1 MISLE
6 LSTIQSNSA
15 TQATLDAAKAEFL
28 AHGGRIQIVE
38 RQAGVEPTPAPAYGF
53 SGPESVRDARIK
65 TAQQNTAAEVAMVR
79 ELAATKT
86 MRDVVQA
93 TGIGR
98 GRLRM
103 MAGKHDF
110 KFQPGADQMAEWAH
124 KRQTVEAR
132 DARNVDRLKAF
143 CAAGVTRQQAAKH
156 MGVSVN
162 VVIRLINQYAID
174 YPLNNVW
181 RG

>member
-6 LSTIQSNSA
+6 LSSIQSNSS
-15 TQATLDAAKAEFL
+15 TQAMLDAAKAEFL
-28 AHGGRIQIVE
+28 AHGGRIQVLDRTASAE
-38 RQAGVEPTPAPAYGF
+38 RPAPVYGHA
-53 SGPESVRDARIK
+53 GPESVRNSRIK
-65 TAQQNTAAEVAMVR
+65 AAQEKDAAELERIR
-79 ELAATKT
+79 EMAARMT
-86 MRDVVQA
+86 MRDVAQA

-98 GRLRM
+98 GKLRS
-103 MAGKHDF
+103 
-110 KFQPGADQMAEWAH
+110 MAEKNDFTFQSGAEQKADWAH
-124 KRQTVEAR
+124 KSQTDEAK

-156 MGVSVN
+156 MGVSIH
-162 VVIRLINQYAID
+162 VVVRLITQYGLD

>member
-1 MISLE
+1 MITLE
-6 LSTIQSNSA
+6 TSMIESNSL
-15 TQATLDAAKAEFL
+15 TQAMLDAAKAEFL
-28 AHGGRIQIVE
+28 AHGGRIQVLDRTTNTE
-38 RQAGVEPTPAPAYGF
+38 RPAPEYGYT
-53 SGPESVRDARIK
+53 GPISVRDARIK
-65 TAQQNTAAEVAMVR
+65 AVQETDAAEVDLVR
-79 ELAATKT
+79 GLAKTKT

-103 MAGKHDF
+103 MANKHGF
-110 KFQPGADQMAEWAH
+110 KFQDGSAQRAEWAH
-124 KRQTVEAR
+124 KSQTDTER

-156 MGVSVN
+156 MGVSIN